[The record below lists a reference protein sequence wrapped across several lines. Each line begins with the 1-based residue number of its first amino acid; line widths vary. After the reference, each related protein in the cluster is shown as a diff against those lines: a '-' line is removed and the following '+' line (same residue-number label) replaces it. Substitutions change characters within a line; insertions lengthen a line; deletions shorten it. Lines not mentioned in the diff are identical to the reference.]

1 MRVHVDWTRCD
12 GHGACAE
19 LLPELLT
26 TDEWGF
32 PARDRGAS
40 VTPTYR
46 SRSSEHA
53 RRAVKACPLPGAAPG
68 EVTSGEAQPRRDSR
82 TRKPLALASFSVG

>member
-12 GHGACAE
+12 GHGSCAE

-32 PARDRGAS
+32 PLARGDQREPDVPGIPRAS
-40 VTPTYR
+40 CP
-46 SRSSEHA
+46 A
-53 RRAVKACPLPGAAPG
+53 RRPLLPPAGAAARRL
-68 EVTSGEAQPRRDSR
+68 TQARRDSS
-82 TRKPLALASFSVG
+82 TRNPLALASFSVG

>member
-26 TDEWGF
+26 TDEWGY
-32 PARDRGAS
+32 PLAIGSRRDPE
-40 VTPTYR
+40 VPQPL
-46 SRSSEHA
+46 EPHA
-53 RRAVKACPLPGAAPG
+53 RRAVKACPL
-68 EVTSGEAQPRRDSR
+68 Q
-82 TRKPLALASFSVG
+82 ALRLVK

>member
-19 LLPELLT
+19 LLPELLA

-32 PARDRGAS
+32 PLTRTGERDPKVPG
-40 VTPTYR
+40 PLKD
-46 SRSSEHA
+46 HA
-53 RRAVKACPLPGAAPG
+53 RRAVNACP
-68 EVTSGEAQPRRDSR
+68 VQ
-82 TRKPLALASFSVG
+82 ALRVKKG

>member
-12 GHGACAE
+12 GHGSCAE

-32 PARDRGAS
+32 PISRTGERDPQVPREL
-40 VTPTYR
+40 R
-46 SRSSEHA
+46 DHA
-53 RRAVKACPLPGAAPG
+53 RRAVAACPLQALRLVK
-68 EVTSGEAQPRRDSR
+68 ESRR
-82 TRKPLALASFSVG
+82 

>member
-32 PARDRGAS
+32 PLATGGERDPQVSGAL
-40 VTPTYR
+40 
-46 SRSSEHA
+46 EQHA
-53 RRAVKACPLPGAAPG
+53 RRAVKACPL
-68 EVTSGEAQPRRDSR
+68 Q
-82 TRKPLALASFSVG
+82 ALRLVD